1 MQEAAHC
8 FYNLEWPPANSR
20 LAGPVL
26 WLRGWIVAKPGFAFV
41 DLRVRHAGQTHLG
54 VLGLPRT
61 DLAAH
66 FSPDRAWLPAEFIIG
81 VPVADGEVTVTLE
94 VMDEHGAWH
103 ALQNFRAT
111 IAADGTPP
119 PRVEGRLET
128 VPSGT
133 WTVRDAHHPF
143 HGHLDDPGPAPR
155 LRHGRAQIFGW
166 LLDESRPLGKVIA
179 TNDTLVFNHLEHS
192 LTDEALAA
200 KVPHLPAARH
210 ARLRGAVDFPA
221 TLTEP
226 ACLRVYAVSPDGSTH
241 LCFAHRLVRAAPV
254 PHPVRRR
261 PQYLPVIV
269 RKPRDL
275 PSGRPR
281 RLLIVLRSLWPS
293 DATLRARDV
302 ACALAASYRWAIRVV
317 STEDG
322 PIRQDLEKCGIES
335 LIVDPKPLL
344 TARDNTTMNRA
355 LDHLGRQIWWTH
367 LNAVAVFDSVCG
379 WAITLARRQKLS
391 VLFDCT
397 AEETMAPDPTAI
409 SAVQILQ
416 QRAWHEADAVC
427 FAADTVA
434 EAQADLLTGRPAV
447 TIPFWHSPN
456 LPSSVPAKNPP
467 VACAP
472 LRVVDWLERYHPDL
486 ARSWHFQQGP
496 AGSYDD
502 EILAARDD
510 ACRHPRLTRKTDWR
524 PDQTNLCLG
533 PLFNRGPLRS
543 AIDAAAMGLPL
554 AAPRRPVTEEL
565 FRGYRVP
572 LIDESNPMAAAHV
585 FLAHLADPSIG
596 KREAAALA
604 EHLRSDHNPTGL
616 IARWEEILL
625 SLTAG

>member
-1 MQEAAHC
+1 MQETAAG
-8 FYNLEWPPANSR
+8 FYNLEWPAANSR

-26 WLRGWIVAKPGFAFV
+26 WLRGWIVAKPGFAFIDV
-41 DLRVRHAGQTHLG
+41 RVRHAGQTHLG

-66 FSPDRAWLPAEFIIG
+66 FSPDRDWLPAEFIIG
-81 VPVADGEVTVTLE
+81 VPVADGQVTITLE
-94 VMDEHGAWH
+94 VMDEHGTWQ
-103 ALQNFRAT
+103 ALHDFSAT

-128 VPSGT
+128 VPGGT

-143 HGHLDDPGPAPR
+143 HGHLDDPGPTPQ
-155 LRHGRAQIFGW
+155 LRHGRAQVSGW
-166 LLDESRPLGKVIA
+166 LLDESRSLGKVMA
-179 TNDTLVFNHLEHS
+179 TTDTLGFNHLEHS
-192 LTDEALAA
+192 LTDDALAA

-226 ACLRVYAVSPDGSTH
+226 ACLRVYAVSTSGTVH
-241 LCFAHRLVRAAPV
+241 LCFARRFVPGTPAAA
-254 PHPVRRR
+254 PVRRR
-261 PQYLPVIV
+261 PQYLPISL
-269 RKPRDL
+269 RKPCEL

-281 RLLIVLRSLWPS
+281 RLLIVLRSLWPN
-293 DATLRARDV
+293 DATLRARDI
-302 ACALAASYRWAIRVV
+302 ACALALSCRWAVRVV

-335 LIVDPKPLL
+335 LIVDPKPFL
-344 TARDNTTMNRA
+344 TARDETAMNRA
-355 LDHLGRQIWWTH
+355 LDQLRRQIWWTH
-367 LNAVAVFDSVCG
+367 LNAVAVFDPVCG
-379 WAITLARRQKLS
+379 WAITLARRQKLP

-397 AEETMAPDPTAI
+397 AEKTMAPDPTAV
-409 SAVQILQ
+409 SAVQTLQ

-427 FAADTVA
+427 FAAEAVA
-434 EAQADLLTGRPAV
+434 NAQAELLSGRPASI
-447 TIPFWHSPN
+447 IPFWHSPN
-456 LPSSVPAKNPP
+456 LPSSAPVENPP

-472 LRVVDWLERYHPDL
+472 LRVVDWLERHHPDL
-486 ARSWHFQQGP
+486 ARGWHFQQGP

-502 EILAARDD
+502 EKLAAMDD
-510 ACRHPRLTRKTDWR
+510 AGGWPRLTRTSDWS
-524 PDQTNLCLG
+524 PDQTSLCLG

-543 AIDAAAMGLPL
+543 VIDAAAAGLPL

-572 LIDESNPMAAAHV
+572 LIDEANPMAAAHV

-596 KREAAALA
+596 RREAAALA
-604 EHLRSDHNPTGL
+604 EHFRTDRNPAGL
-616 IARWEEILL
+616 IARWEEILS